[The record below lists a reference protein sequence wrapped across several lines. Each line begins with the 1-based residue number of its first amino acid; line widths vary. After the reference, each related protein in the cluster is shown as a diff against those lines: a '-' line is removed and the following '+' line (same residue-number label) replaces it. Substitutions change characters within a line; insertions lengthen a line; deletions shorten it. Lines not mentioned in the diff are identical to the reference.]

1 MERENENASFYFY
14 AESASIQE
22 GEEVKS
28 SMELL
33 ERREIIWNASFC
45 FISSNSRRRRIES
58 SREHWNSS
66 FCLISSKIKER
77 EGVKLLRKLNYSNG
91 SKNIE

>member
-1 MERENENASFYFY
+1 MERENENAPFYFY

-33 ERREIIWNASFC
+33 ERGEIIWNASFC

-58 SREHWNSS
+58 SREL
-66 FCLISSKIKER
+66 FR
-77 EGVKLLRKLNYSNG
+77 EKRTL
-91 SKNIE
+91 EF